1 MALTFPQ
8 NPTDGQIYGQYIF
21 DDTTGTWKIYDNEY
35 GLIDVLDGK
44 ANLSGGNTFTGSQVF
59 SDTLTKPNNPAFMV
73 YTATGTCYHPGGWQ
87 NQSKLVTSGGATT
100 ATAYY
105 NIGGHW
111 NISTGRFT
119 APVAG
124 RYVFYSGGWA
134 SYNGAG
140 NRYAM
145 SFTTNSFG
153 TIYISGANTSAADTP
168 MASSPIVL
176 SLAANDYVEF
186 QMFSSVA
193 QTLGGGSHRFYYGGY
208 LLG

>member
-1 MALTFPQ
+1 MALTFPA
-8 NPTDGQIYGQYIF
+8 NPTNGQIYDQYVY
-21 DDTTGTWKIYDNEY
+21 DAAAQTWRVYGSDTGITN
-35 GLIDVLDGK
+35 VLATK
-44 ANLSGGNTFTGSQVF
+44 ANLSGGNTFTGTQNFNGYSVNQG
-59 SDTLTKPNNPAFMV
+59 NPSFMV
-73 YTATGTCYHPGGWQ
+73 YTATGTCSHPSGWKDM
-87 NQSKLVTSGGATT
+87 STLPTSANAAT
-100 ATAYY
+100 AVAYY
-105 NIGGHW
+105 NVGNCW
-111 NISTGRFT
+111 NSGNGRFT

-124 RYVFYSGGWA
+124 KYVFYSGGWA

-176 SLAANDYVEF
+176 DLAANDYVNF

-208 LLG
+208 FLG